1 MNILSFRALYWK
13 ILQYEG
19 PHLFA
24 DVLQPWQPYAERGIK
39 ALRPYGTAEATG
51 WRKNLAGRTAYKDP
65 HQLQLW
71 ELYALS
77 RVSDLLLLPFQV
89 MRHAEQHRWDAWAG
103 PAITIEERS
112 AWFRSL
118 GMRPVEQP
126 TFHPFYHEVV
136 AVEQSADP
144 AEPICL
150 VETVWPGFLLERL
163 MICRAGVRVRGGAE
177 HICQAVA
184 EESTLYW
191 TYRRNNRPT
200 DDLSHGWGSSSQW
213 RTDFRRDYE
222 DATALWY
229 NVDGD
234 EPEGLERDD
243 SEAAGSLTPSQRREL
258 VVNRCLIVTPEP
270 PPAQAPYPYH
280 WPYRE
285 DR

>member
-1 MNILSFRALYWK
+1 MGILSFRALYWK

-19 PHLFA
+19 PQLFA
-24 DVLQPWQPYAERGIK
+24 DVLQPWQPHAERGIE
-39 ALRPYGTAEATG
+39 ALRPYGTAEAIG
-51 WRKNLAGRTAYKDP
+51 WRKNLAGRTAYADP
-65 HQLQLW
+65 RQLQLW

-77 RVSDLLLLPFQV
+77 RVSDLLLLPFQA
-89 MRHAEQHRWDAWAG
+89 MRHAEQHRWDPWAG
-103 PAITIEERS
+103 PAITSEERN

-136 AVEQSADP
+136 AVEQAADP
-144 AEPICL
+144 AEPIRL
-150 VETVWPGFLLERL
+150 METVWPGFLLDRL
-163 MICRAGVRVRGGAE
+163 IVCRAGVRVRGGVE
-177 HICQAVA
+177 HIRKVVA

-191 TYRRNNRPT
+191 TYRRNDRPT

-213 RTDFRRDYE
+213 WTDFRRDYE
-222 DATALWY
+222 DRTALWY

-234 EPEGLERDD
+234 EPEGLESVN

-258 VVNRCLIVTPEP
+258 VVNRCLIVTPAP
-270 PPAQAPYPYH
+270 PPEQAPYPYH